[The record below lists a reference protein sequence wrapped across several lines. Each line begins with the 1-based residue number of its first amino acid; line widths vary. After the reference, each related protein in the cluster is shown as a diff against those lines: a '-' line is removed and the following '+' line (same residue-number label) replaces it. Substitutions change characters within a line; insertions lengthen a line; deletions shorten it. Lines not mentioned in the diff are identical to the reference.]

1 MSENNPSPDHTR
13 PQFPPHN
20 DSRVWVITA
29 GDSPVGISVA
39 RQVLAH
45 GDSALVGLAYSNLD
59 RDECRREMFEAFAA
73 QVEAHRDEGW
83 VERFKAVPLDIRI
96 VGECQAVV
104 AEAVVT
110 FGRVDILLCCTSQA
124 LVGTVEELAASQQT
138 LNLVRDQFEINYFGP
153 LNIIKASLPHM
164 RQQKAGHVM
173 IVSGITA
180 HIGTPGLG
188 MYCAAGW
195 ALEGFCDSLAYEI
208 APFNVKLTIFQCSLE
223 IPILT
228 NLVTTVPPI
237 VPAYAPGI
245 NPAPLF
251 RGILNRLI
259 PRLPDTQNTNTNRSQ
274 NPSQTVS
281 SVEDGPFSVP
291 DLTST
296 YPPLSSA
303 HMEVLVAETVY
314 AITAIGGHENPPSR
328 HIVGQE
334 GVASVKEKLKTVSEE
349 LEDFIQCSFAVD
361 YAADAEQGR
370 TARED
375 NVFGSNNETF

>member
-1 MSENNPSPDHTR
+1 MTENNPSPDYSR

-20 DSRVWVITA
+20 ESRVWVITA

-39 RQVLAH
+39 RQILAH
-45 GDSALVGLAYSNLD
+45 GDCALVGLSYSNLD
-59 RDECRREMFEAFAA
+59 RDECRRDMFEAFLAE
-73 QVEAHRDEGW
+73 VEAHRDEGW
-83 VERFKAVPLDIRI
+83 PDRFKAVQLDIRI

-104 AEAVVT
+104 AEAVAT
-110 FGRVDILLCCTSQA
+110 FGRMDILLCCTSQA

-153 LNIIKASLPHM
+153 LNIIKASLLHM
-164 RQQKAGHVM
+164 RRQKSGHVM

-208 APFNVKLTIFQCSLE
+208 APYNVKLTILQCSIE

-237 VPAYAPGI
+237 VPAYSPGI

-251 RGILNRLI
+251 RGILNRLV
-259 PRLPDTQNTNTNRSQ
+259 PRLPNTQDTNGSQ
-274 NPSQTVS
+274 NPEQTS
-281 SVEDGPFSVP
+281 SIEEGPFSGP

-303 HMEVLVAETVY
+303 HMEVLVSETVY
-314 AITAIGGHENPPSR
+314 AIIAIGGHENPPSR

-349 LEDFIQCSFAVD
+349 LEDFIQSSFAVD
-361 YAADAEQGR
+361 YAADSEQSR
-370 TARED
+370 AARED
-375 NVFGSNNETF
+375 NMVFGQSNDTF